1 MPITPTATPTAAQ
14 PHPSPAAGTSVVG
27 GVTAVVMRV
36 LVVWLVEFSVLRWL
50 GGMAVAR
57 SDGVVGEC

>member
-1 MPITPTATPTAAQ
+1 M
-14 PHPSPAAGTSVVG
+14 
-27 GVTAVVMRV
+27 TAVVMRV